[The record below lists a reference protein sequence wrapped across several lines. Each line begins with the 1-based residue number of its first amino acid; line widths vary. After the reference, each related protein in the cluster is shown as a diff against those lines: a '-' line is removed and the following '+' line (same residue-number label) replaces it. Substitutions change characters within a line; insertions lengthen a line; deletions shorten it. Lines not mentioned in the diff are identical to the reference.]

1 MDDIGTDDEDVGE
14 GIADL
19 PRLQWEP
26 IGLGGRVRL
35 TACDEAT
42 GDIIDIDTLDVSR
55 AADRLAY
62 SRRGAALFRA
72 WKPADFQRALLGIA
86 EERLRPPAEPAR
98 TLTLGDA
105 LTAWASTPDVPRV
118 ETGFRPLDELLGG
131 GLPHG
136 TLTVIAGQPSAGKSA
151 LALQVTLGALLADAG
166 LRAVWGLGEMTT
178 EALACRAVAVG
189 SVLLGGDAAVTKS
202 QAERR
207 SQAAKTIADEL
218 RHDLGDRLTIVAPLT
233 IDRIEATVK
242 ATGARLVIV
251 DYLQLCGVDGA
262 ADRRQEVDAVVRSLR
277 EMTLT
282 HGLAL
287 VAVSNVA
294 KGVGRDSRIG
304 QLGKESA
311 EIDFA
316 ADLFLLGEPSPDED
330 ENGLRQVK
338 WRCMKNRHGS
348 ARDIEVTLD
357 GGLQLFTVPEAREFE
372 EFAGFAPRVF
382 E

>member
-1 MDDIGTDDEDVGE
+1 MDDPAALRIECEPVGLGTRARLIVRN
-14 GIADL
+14 IADNKPL
-19 PRLQWEP
+19 D
-26 IGLGGRVRL
+26 V
-35 TACDEAT
+35 
-42 GDIIDIDTLDVSR
+42 DTLDLGR
-55 AADRLAY
+55 AADRAAY
-62 SRRGAALFRA
+62 ARRAASLLP
-72 WKPADFQRALLGIA
+72 WSKADFEAALLGIA
-86 EERLRPPAEPAR
+86 AQRLTQRQVPEPP
-98 TLTLGDA
+98 LTLGDA

-178 EALACRAVAVG
+178 EALARRAVAVG
-189 SVLLGGDAAVTKS
+189 SVLLGGDAAVTMT
-202 QAERR
+202 QAGRR

-233 IDRIEATVK
+233 IDRIEAAVR
-242 ATGARLVIV
+242 ATGARLVVV
-251 DYLQLCGVDGA
+251 DYLQLCRVDGA
-262 ADRRQEVDAVVRSLR
+262 ADRRQEVDAVVRGLR

-316 ADLFLLGEPSPDED
+316 ADLFLLGEPAADED

-348 ARDIEVTLD
+348 ARDIEVTFD
-357 GGLQLFTVPEAREFE
+357 GGLQVFTVPEAEEFE